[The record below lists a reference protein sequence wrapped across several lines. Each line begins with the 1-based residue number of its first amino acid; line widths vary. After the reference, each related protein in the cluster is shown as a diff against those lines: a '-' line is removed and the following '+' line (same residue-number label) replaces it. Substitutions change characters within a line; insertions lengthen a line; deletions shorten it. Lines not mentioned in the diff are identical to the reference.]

1 MSRIVTMQELVG
13 NTPLVRL
20 TTLSEK
26 TGCTLL
32 GKLESANPGGS
43 VKDRAA
49 LAMVEAAEHSGDLTQ
64 GGHII
69 EPTSGNTGVAL
80 AFIGVLKGYSVT
92 LVMPDSMSIERRAI
106 LKAYGAN
113 VVLTPGHLGMAGA
126 IQTAEELVEKTPGA
140 FMPQQF
146 KNPANPQKHR
156 DTTAEEIWRDTGGV
170 IDAFVAGVGTGGTVS
185 GVGSVL
191 KRYQPRIH
199 IVGVEP
205 ADSAVISGQAPG
217 PHMIQGIGAGF
228 IPGNL
233 DRAVLDEVLTV
244 RNDDALG
251 MGRYLARTE
260 GILSGISSGANV
272 HAAVELAK
280 RPEFKGKTIVCI
292 ICDTGERYLSTVLF
306 DQ

>member
-1 MSRIVTMQELVG
+1 M
-13 NTPLVRL
+13 
-20 TTLSEK
+20 
-26 TGCTLL
+26 
-32 GKLESANPGGS
+32 
-43 VKDRAA
+43 
-49 LAMVEAAEHSGDLTQ
+49 
-64 GGHII
+64 
-69 EPTSGNTGVAL
+69 
-80 AFIGVLKGYSVT
+80 
-92 LVMPDSMSIERRAI
+92 
-106 LKAYGAN
+106 
-113 VVLTPGHLGMAGA
+113 
-126 IQTAEELVEKTPGA
+126 
-140 FMPQQF
+140 
-146 KNPANPQKHR
+146 
-156 DTTAEEIWRDTGGV
+156 

-228 IPGNL
+228 IPDNL
-233 DRAVLDEVLTV
+233 DRTVLDEVLTV

>member
-26 TGCTLL
+26 TGCTVL

-49 LAMVEAAEHSGDLTQ
+49 LAMIEAAERSGDLIQ

-92 LVMPDSMSIERRAI
+92 LVMPDSMSIERRVI

-126 IQTAEELVEKTPGA
+126 IQTAEELVEKTPGS

-156 DTTAEEIWRDTGGV
+156 DTTAEEIWRDTGGM

-185 GVGSVL
+185 GVGTVL

-205 ADSAVISGQAPG
+205 ADSAVISGHAPG

-228 IPGNL
+228 IPDNL
-233 DRAVLDEVLTV
+233 DPTVLDEVLTV

>member
-1 MSRIVTMQELVG
+1 
-13 NTPLVRL
+13 
-20 TTLSEK
+20 
-26 TGCTLL
+26 
-32 GKLESANPGGS
+32 
-43 VKDRAA
+43 
-49 LAMVEAAEHSGDLTQ
+49 
-64 GGHII
+64 
-69 EPTSGNTGVAL
+69 
-80 AFIGVLKGYSVT
+80 
-92 LVMPDSMSIERRAI
+92 IERRAI
-106 LKAYGAN
+106 LRAYGAN

-126 IQTAEELVEKTPGA
+126 IQTAEELVEKTPGS

-228 IPGNL
+228 IPDNL
-233 DRAVLDEVLTV
+233 DRTVLDEVLTV